1 MTPPA
6 TSPTIS
12 EYRQSTHGLNSF
24 SSHLATF
31 FSDGQMSYHPLW
43 SAKLVSQERQ
53 GEELGVIHMA
63 PNLIGVPLS
72 SLRDILIVCHPPTP
86 HFQAF
91 RAQTITASVAY
102 LGDAFEQFHR
112 RHSHIR
118 SFHPATDF
126 RIVQQSCLPLTISLT
141 IYSYTLKP

>member
-1 MTPPA
+1 MAPPA

-12 EYRQSTHGLNSF
+12 KYRQSTHHLNSF

-72 SLRDILIVCHPPTP
+72 SLRDILIVCRPPTP
-86 HFQAF
+86 HFQVF

-102 LGDAFEQFHR
+102 LGDVFEQFHR
-112 RHSHIR
+112 RHSHQEVSSRHRLPYR
-118 SFHPATDF
+118 SAILSTVDD
-126 RIVQQSCLPLTISLT
+126 IIDDILL
-141 IYSYTLKP
+141 YS